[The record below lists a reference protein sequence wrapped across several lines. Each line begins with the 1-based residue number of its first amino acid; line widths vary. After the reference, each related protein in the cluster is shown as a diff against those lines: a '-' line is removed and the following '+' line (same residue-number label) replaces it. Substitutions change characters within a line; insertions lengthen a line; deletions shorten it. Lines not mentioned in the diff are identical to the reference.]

1 MRVLYWSIPN
11 LNVLQPN
18 MVSDYQSDML
28 FHGLRKVLG
37 KDCVDAQRF
46 WWMYSKDKEERPDD
60 FPKIWG
66 KGFTMYGLLDDEEV
80 DRTTIP
86 EQLVNNEFDMLVL
99 PLHHSIAQMPEIV
112 VPMVKNSLRYFEGKQ
127 IAIIDGWDQPYIAQ
141 ELLNLCRQHGIKYF
155 KRELTSDI
163 EGVYPIS
170 FAFPEEKISDCM
182 YPMGHL
188 DRKNREHV
196 IAPLI
201 PVNQSIDPSYMS
213 TYIYDTEESYYEM
226 YQNSQFALTSR
237 KGGWD
242 TLRHYEIMANGC
254 IPLFVDIDNCP
265 KNCLWNFPK
274 ELCHDVMNWYQ
285 VNINL
290 KKGKWTPGDILPH
303 CGVIDRDNP
312 GNFHVNG
319 SVYTNMR
326 FEFRHHLLDNLTTVS
341 LAQYIL
347 RKMLD

>member
-170 FAFPEEKISDCM
+170 FAIPEEKIWQATR
-182 YPMGHL
+182 PPWF
-188 DRKNREHV
+188 EHD
-196 IAPLI
+196 IAPLV

-213 TYIYDTEESYYEM
+213 TYIYDTEEEYYDM
-226 YQNSQFALTSR
+226 YRKSRWALTSR

-242 TLRHYEIMANGC
+242 TLRHYEIIANGALP
-254 IPLFVDIDNCP
+254 IFVDIENCP

-274 ELCHDVMNWYQ
+274 DLCHQ
-285 VNINL
+285 VLHSGLFSLNL
-290 KKGKWTPGDILPH
+290 KNGKDWMPGMGLPH
-303 CGVIDRDNP
+303 CGVIERDNP
-312 GNFHVNG
+312 GTSYVTFG
-319 SVYTNMR
+319 EVYQHLWDG
-326 FEFRHHLLDNLTTVS
+326 FRKALKEDLTTKA

-347 RKMLD
+347 GKMSD